1 MGRIGKA
8 ILAAAAMPL
17 FVSGA
22 AQASP
27 ETTESV
33 PLPAPLDEVLIDRD
47 RYERMTVPVSIGG
60 RGPFRFLVDTGAQA
74 SVVTPRVRDEAE
86 LVFEGPANLVAM
98 GSSAIV
104 ETFSLDG
111 LEFAGREQNGLTAA
125 LLQARHIGADGI
137 LGLDALQHMRIL
149 LDFREDRIEVFD
161 IDEGS
166 NLRGYEIVVRARRKL
181 GQMVIANARIDGIRT
196 SVVIDTGAQGSFGND
211 ALRRKLRA
219 RGSLVAP
226 STDVLGVTTLND
238 VAIAREMKI
247 GTLTI
252 TDLPIAYGRSPA
264 FESLELDSQ
273 PALIL
278 GMRDLRMFDRIAI
291 DFAKRRVLF
300 DLPAGSRTRWH
311 ATRID
316 TPPAF

>member
-1 MGRIGKA
+1 
-8 ILAAAAMPL
+8 
-17 FVSGA
+17 
-22 AQASP
+22 
-27 ETTESV
+27 
-33 PLPAPLDEVLIDRD
+33 
-47 RYERMTVPVSIGG
+47 
-60 RGPFRFLVDTGAQA
+60 
-74 SVVTPRVRDEAE
+74 
-86 LVFEGPANLVAM
+86 
-98 GSSAIV
+98 
-104 ETFSLDG
+104 
-111 LEFAGREQNGLTAA
+111 
-125 LLQARHIGADGI
+125 
-137 LGLDALQHMRIL
+137 
-149 LDFREDRIEVFD
+149 
-161 IDEGS
+161 
-166 NLRGYEIVVRARRKL
+166 
-181 GQMVIANARIDGIRT
+181 MVIANARIDGIRT